1 MEIHGMIN
9 HAGIYVVGAKLS
21 VFYTT
26 SKRDKHDCCYS
37 IIDCAI
43 YIRIVE

>member
-1 MEIHGMIN
+1 MKIHGMID
-9 HAGIYVVGAKLS
+9 HAGMAGDKLS

-26 SKRDKHDCCYS
+26 SKRDKHDCCS

-43 YIRIVE
+43 YVMYS